1 MNSDPARK
9 KREGRVPLDRPDR
22 HVTPPVF
29 VPEAPGHHMQIAG
42 LVRKRTKSHVAGP
55 VCMMPD
61 AVRSPQ
67 ELSRSRY
74 HRSRV
79 SGISPALSM
88 SDGRTDRKAASGTG
102 YRSAGLDRGGAW
114 RVPDSGHVLPF
125 FACPDCRSAK
135 NGNPAAT
142 ASDGAYPETMR
153 NPRFSWRIPAVFP
166 EECGIIDRP
175 ALKNGGRKNEK
186 RIHAAGIRISP
197 RYRLYCR
204 SSADLLW

>member
-1 MNSDPARK
+1 MSATPAGTMNSDPAGK
-9 KREGRVPLDRPDR
+9 KREGGVPLDRPDR
-22 HVTPPVF
+22 HVMPPVF

-42 LVRKRTKSHVAGP
+42 LVRKRTKSHDAGP

-102 YRSAGLDRGGAW
+102 YRSAGLDRGERGGY
-114 RVPDSGHVLPF
+114 R
-125 FACPDCRSAK
+125 
-135 NGNPAAT
+135 T
-142 ASDGAYPETMR
+142 AGMS
-153 NPRFSWRIPAVFP
+153 
-166 EECGIIDRP
+166 
-175 ALKNGGRKNEK
+175 
-186 RIHAAGIRISP
+186 
-197 RYRLYCR
+197 CR
-204 SSADLLW
+204 SSLVRIAGRQKTEILRRQPVMAVIQKPCAIPGFPGVSRPFFRRNAVSLTDPP